1 MIEFKKYEGIATLE
15 NLGTLADQIGAKG
28 TVKFSK
34 PNFLNAEKRVVVIAE
49 NGDGNSAVITC
60 SEPLSKQLRKAKAEG
75 TDKNE
80 LLAYV
85 VGLDILENEAGVP
98 YITLPGGEKVDGIT
112 IAELKKVKVTTKVT
126 SNLEELAW

>member
-1 MIEFKKYEGIATLE
+1 MIEFKKYEGIANLE

-49 NGDGNSAVITC
+49 NGDGLSAVITC
-60 SEPLSKQLRKAKAEG
+60 SEPLSKQLRKSKAEG
-75 TDKNE
+75 ADKKE

-98 YITLPGGEKVDGIT
+98 YITLPGGEKVDGIS
-112 IAELKKVKVTTKVT
+112 IADLKKVKVTAKITT
-126 SNLEELAW
+126 PEELVW